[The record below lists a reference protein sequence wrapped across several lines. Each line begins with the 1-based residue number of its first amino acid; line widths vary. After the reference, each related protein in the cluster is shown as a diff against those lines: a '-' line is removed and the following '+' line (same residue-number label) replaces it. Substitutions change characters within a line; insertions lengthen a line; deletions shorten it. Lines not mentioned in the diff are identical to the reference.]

1 MSRGNP
7 FRATCIPDFSKTISL
22 SSLESHSTGLGSS
35 PALVVVDMC
44 RGFIDTSSPL
54 GFECKELIQ
63 ANIVL
68 VDRFR
73 EMNLPIIF
81 TTTIYRDVSEASV
94 FRSKIPAL
102 NILKPGSEETS
113 FLKELSPSS
122 NELLVEKKFASAFFQ
137 TNLADELSKMNVDSI
152 IVSGVTTSGCVRATA
167 LDSLQNNFL
176 TTVAEDCV
184 GDRNQNAHRANL
196 FDLQAKYADVIH
208 SNQILFKQL
217 VLNSF

>member
-7 FRATCIPDFSKTISL
+7 FRATCIPNFSKTISL

-44 RGFIDTSSPL
+44 RGFIDSSSPL

-63 ANIVL
+63 ANIIL

-176 TTVAEDCV
+176 TTVAKDCV

-208 SNQILFKQL
+208 SNQILF
-217 VLNSF
+217 

>member
-7 FRATCIPDFSKTISL
+7 FRATSVPDFSKTISL

-44 RGFIDTSSPL
+44 RGFIDSSSPL

-63 ANIVL
+63 ANVML
-68 VDRFR
+68 VNRFR

-102 NILKPGSEETS
+102 NILKPDSEETS
-113 FLKELSPSS
+113 FLAELSPDP
-122 NELLVEKKFASAFFQ
+122 EDILIEKKFASSFFE
-137 TNLADELSKMNVDSI
+137 TNLADELLRMNVDSVVI
-152 IVSGVTTSGCVRATA
+152 SGVTTSGCVRATA
-167 LDSLQNNFL
+167 LDSLQNNLL
-176 TTVAEDCV
+176 TIVAEDCV

-196 FDLQAKYADVIH
+196 FDLESKYADVVH
-208 SNQILFKQL
+208 SQQIFNLY
-217 VLNSF
+217 

>member
-1 MSRGNP
+1 MPRGNP
-7 FRATCIPDFSKTISL
+7 FRATCVPDFSKTISL

-44 RGFIDTSSPL
+44 RGFIDSSSPL

-63 ANIVL
+63 ANIML
-68 VDRFR
+68 VNRFR

-81 TTTIYRDVSEASV
+81 TTTIYRDESEASV

-122 NELLVEKKFASAFFQ
+122 HELLVEKKFASAFFQ

-208 SNQILFKQL
+208 SNLILCKQ
-217 VLNSF
+217 

>member
-7 FRATCIPDFSKTISL
+7 FRATCIPNFSKAISL

-54 GFECKELIQ
+54 CFECKELIQ
-63 ANIVL
+63 ANIIL

-176 TTVAEDCV
+176 TTVAKDCV

-208 SNQILFKQL
+208 SNQILF
-217 VLNSF
+217 

>member
-1 MSRGNP
+1 MSRGNS
-7 FRATCIPDFSKTISL
+7 FRATCIPNFSKTISL

-81 TTTIYRDVSEASV
+81 TTTIYRDASEASV

-208 SNQILFKQL
+208 SNLILCKQ
-217 VLNSF
+217 

>member
-7 FRATCIPDFSKTISL
+7 FRATCIADFSKTISL
-22 SSLESHSTGLGSS
+22 SSLESHPTGLGSS
-35 PALVVVDMC
+35 PALLVVDMC

-81 TTTIYRDVSEASV
+81 TTTIYRDESEASV

-208 SNQILFKQL
+208 SNQILF
-217 VLNSF
+217 

>member
-7 FRATCIPDFSKTISL
+7 FRATCIPYFSKTISL
-22 SSLESHSTGLGSS
+22 SSLESHPTGLGIS
-35 PALVVVDMC
+35 PALLVVDMC

-81 TTTIYRDVSEASV
+81 TTTIYRDESEASV
-94 FRSKIPAL
+94 FRSRIPAL

-208 SNQILFKQL
+208 SNQILF
-217 VLNSF
+217 

>member
-44 RGFIDTSSPL
+44 RGFIDSSSPL

-81 TTTIYRDVSEASV
+81 TTTIYRDESEASV
-94 FRSKIPAL
+94 FRSRIPAL

-208 SNQILFKQL
+208 SNQILF
-217 VLNSF
+217 

>member
-22 SSLESHSTGLGSS
+22 SSLESHPTGLGSS

-63 ANIVL
+63 ANIIL

-81 TTTIYRDVSEASV
+81 TTTIYRDASEASV

-208 SNQILFKQL
+208 SNQILF
-217 VLNSF
+217 